1 MKKTFTIHG
10 GNVDAGIVMGG
21 YVSKNIFVLIVRVAD
36 ETGRPLR
43 GTTLHVT
50 GEAFAKDLLLRDKDY
65 ADCTLKFGKTYTVV
79 PEKAGYSYSFTPE
92 KYELTSPDTVTV
104 CTFTARYTGSPLHSI
119 SGRIIDKQGNPVKGM
134 MVLQGDAHP
143 SPFHVDSSGRFM
155 FSELRDNNYTLTLH
169 GDFALVPEELTVTV
183 AGRYIDLG
191 DLKCPYDGPTNYYL
205 SGRVIDQNGAGM
217 PDITIAV
224 HPPLPWG
231 YAKTDVDGYFQKE
244 IRVGDSE
251 VMPDQYTVGFQPQKE
266 GWEFT
271 PDSTFV
277 TLLWKPEVIDGGAV
291 TIPTFTGRAY
301 PLFTPADYFPL
312 RSTSTWTYERT
323 VGDGQPIENRVSISG
338 ERVFEG
344 LNYQVFSPDG
354 PAGYTA
360 FRVEENKVLAL
371 RDSRKAELLRF
382 GFGVTPG
389 YTWPVGKTDYLFQIT
404 GTFLG
409 LETVTVSAG
418 TWSDCLKFNLKA
430 SLGDPNYYEQH
441 ILWFAR
447 GIGMVKSE
455 RKMVK
460 YGVEQEQIVDVLKGF
475 TR

>member
-1 MKKTFTIHG
+1 
-10 GNVDAGIVMGG
+10 MGG

-43 GTTLHVT
+43 GTTIHVT
-50 GEAFAKDLLLRDKDY
+50 GEAFSQDLLLRDKDY
-65 ADCTLKFGKTYTVV
+65 ADCTLKFGKTYTII

-92 KYELTSPDTVTV
+92 KHELASPDTVTV

-119 SGRIIDKQGNPVKGM
+119 SGRIIDKQGNPVKGVM
-134 MVLQGDAHP
+134 YLQGDAHP
-143 SPFHVDSSGRFM
+143 SHFNVDSSGKFM
-155 FSELRDNNYTLTLH
+155 FSELRDNTYTLTLY
-169 GDFALVPEELTVTV
+169 GDFALVPEELTVAV
-183 AGRYIDLG
+183 AGRNVDLG
-191 DLKCPYDGPTNYYL
+191 DLKCPYDGPTSYHL

-217 PDITIAV
+217 PDVTIV
-224 HPPLPWG
+224 VDPPLPWG
-231 YAKTDVDGYFQKE
+231 YAKTDGDGYFRKE
-244 IRVGDSE
+244 IRVGDS
-251 VMPDQYTVGFQPQKE
+251 VSIPDQYTVGFRPQKE
-266 GWEFT
+266 GWEFA

-277 TLLWKPEVIDGGAV
+277 TLSWKPEVTDGGAV
-291 TIPTFTGRAY
+291 AIPAFTGRAY

-323 VGDGQPIENRVSISG
+323 VNGGQPAENRVSVSG

-344 LNYQVFSPDG
+344 AAWRVFSPDG
-354 PAGYTA
+354 PAWFDA

-371 RDSRKAELLRF
+371 QDDRQAEFLRF

-389 YTWPVGKTDYLFQIT
+389 FTWIVGKTDYLFQIT

-409 LETVTVSAG
+409 LETVTVPAG
-418 TWSDCLKFNLKA
+418 TYTDCLKYDLKA

-447 GIGMVKSE
+447 GIGMIKSE
-455 RKMVK
+455 QKMVK
-460 YGVEQEQIVDVLKGF
+460 YGVLKEQVIDRMKAY
-475 TR
+475 TP